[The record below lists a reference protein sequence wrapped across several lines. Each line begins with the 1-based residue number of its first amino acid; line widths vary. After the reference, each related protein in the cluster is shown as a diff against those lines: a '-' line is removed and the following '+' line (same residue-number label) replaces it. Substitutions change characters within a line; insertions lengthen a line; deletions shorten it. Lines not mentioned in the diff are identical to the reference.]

1 MHFGGDD
8 SSGDPLSLIRLLVA
22 VFCIAVPLFFGAA
35 CSKEEQKEVETP
47 RVVSPITNP
56 VREIPPVALA
66 SESKKNEPEETP
78 TAVTEPVS
86 LEDEERQPDSPSF
99 IEKPEEQAVIKEED
113 GYYRVQKGDSLSKV
127 AGSENVYGNTLMWP
141 SLFRLNMDRLGGM
154 KVAEAFDLKWSS
166 LFRLN
171 TDSSNE
177 VNVLEN
183 FEAEELPEGLNLKF
197 VTEKDAKENL
207 AKVAQKIWVVSVM
220 SSQNTKSLVP
230 PAITLMK
237 NGYRAYISE
246 ARVKG
251 KDWLRLRVG
260 FFATYQ
266 EATEEGKKIMALLDE
281 DETWVTRIAQCEL
294 DNYGRY

>member
-8 SSGDPLSLIRLLVA
+8 SSGKPLSLTRLLVA

-35 CSKEEQKEVETP
+35 CSKEEQKKVQTP
-47 RVVSPITNP
+47 RVVVPITNP
-56 VREIPPVALA
+56 VREIPQVALA
-66 SESKKNEPEETP
+66 SESINNEPEETP
-78 TAVTEPVS
+78 TSVTETVS
-86 LEDEERQPDSPSF
+86 LEDEERQPDSPSL
-99 IEKPEEQAVIKEED
+99 IETPEEQAVIKEED
-113 GYYRVQKGDSLSKV
+113 GYYKVQKGDSLFKI
-127 AGSENVYGNTLMWP
+127 AGREDVYDNPLKWP

-171 TDSSNE
+171 TDSSNG

-183 FEAEELPEGLNLKF
+183 FEAEELSEGLNLKF

-207 AKVAQKIWVVSVM
+207 AKVAQKIWVVSVI
-220 SSQNTKSLVP
+220 SAQNMKSLVP

-237 NGYRAYISE
+237 NGYRVYISE

-251 KDWLRLRVG
+251 QDWMRLRVG
-260 FFATYQ
+260 FFATHQ
-266 EATEEGKKIMALLDE
+266 EATEEGKKIMSMLGE
-281 DETWVTRIAQCEL
+281 DKTWVTRIAQSEL
-294 DNYGRY
+294 ENYGRY

>member
-8 SSGDPLSLIRLLVA
+8 SSGKPLSLTRLLVA

-35 CSKEEQKEVETP
+35 CSKEEQKKVQTP
-47 RVVSPITNP
+47 RVVVPITNP
-56 VREIPPVALA
+56 VREIPQVALA
-66 SESKKNEPEETP
+66 SESINNEPEETP
-78 TAVTEPVS
+78 TSVTETVS
-86 LEDEERQPDSPSF
+86 LEDEERQPDSPSL
-99 IEKPEEQAVIKEED
+99 IETPEEQAVIKEED
-113 GYYRVQKGDSLSKV
+113 GYYKVQKGDSLFKI
-127 AGSENVYGNTLMWP
+127 AGREDVYDNPLKWP

-171 TDSSNE
+171 TDSSNG

-183 FEAEELPEGLNLKF
+183 FEAEELSEGLNLKF

-207 AKVAQKIWVVSVM
+207 AKVAQKIWVVSVI
-220 SSQNTKSLVP
+220 SAQNTKSLVP

-237 NGYRAYISE
+237 NGYRVYISE

-251 KDWLRLRVG
+251 QDWMRLRVG
-260 FFATYQ
+260 FFATHQ
-266 EATEEGKKIMALLDE
+266 EATEEGKKIMSMLGE
-281 DETWVTRIAQCEL
+281 DKTWVTRIAQSEL
-294 DNYGRY
+294 ENYGRY

>member
-8 SSGDPLSLIRLLVA
+8 SSGKPLSLIKLLVA
-22 VFCIAVPLFFGAA
+22 IFCIAVPFFFGAA
-35 CSKEEQKEVETP
+35 CSKEEQKEVQTP
-47 RVVSPITNP
+47 RVVVPITNP
-56 VREIPPVALA
+56 VQEIPQVELA
-66 SESKKNEPEETP
+66 SESINNEPEETP
-78 TAVTEPVS
+78 NADTETVS
-86 LEDEERQPDSPSF
+86 LEDEERQPDSPF
-99 IEKPEEQAVIKEED
+99 LIEKPEEQEVVKEED
-113 GYYRVQKGDSLSKV
+113 GYYRVQKGDSLSTV
-127 AGSENVYGNTLMWP
+127 AGSEDVYGNTLMWP

-171 TDSSNE
+171 TDRSDG

-197 VTEKDAKENL
+197 VTEKDTKENL
-207 AKVAQKIWVVSVM
+207 AKVAQKIWVVSVI
-220 SSQNTKSLVP
+220 SSQNMKNLVP

-237 NGYRAYISE
+237 NGYRVYISE

-251 KDWLRLRVG
+251 QDWMRLRVG
-260 FFATYQ
+260 FFATHQ
-266 EATEEGKKIMALLDE
+266 EATEEGEKIMSMLGE
-281 DETWVTRIAQCEL
+281 DETWVTRIAQSEL

>member
-8 SSGDPLSLIRLLVA
+8 PSGKLLLLVRLLVA

-35 CSKEEQKEVETP
+35 CSKEEQEKVQTP
-47 RVVSPITNP
+47 RVVMPIPNH
-56 VREIPPVALA
+56 VREIPQVALA
-66 SESKKNEPEETP
+66 SESINNEPEETP
-78 TAVTEPVS
+78 TSVTETVS
-86 LEDEERQPDSPSF
+86 LEDEERQPDSPSL
-99 IEKPEEQAVIKEED
+99 IEKPEEQEIIKEED
-113 GYYRVQKGDSLSKV
+113 GYYRVQKGDSLSTV
-127 AGSENVYGNTLMWP
+127 AGSEDVYGNTLMWP

-171 TDSSNE
+171 TDSSNG

-197 VTEKDAKENL
+197 ITEKDAKENL
-207 AKVAQKIWVVSVM
+207 AEVAQKIWVVSVI
-220 SSQNTKSLVP
+220 SSQNMKSLVP

-237 NGYRAYISE
+237 NGYRVYISE

-251 KDWLRLRVG
+251 QDWMRLRVG
-260 FFATYQ
+260 FFATHQ
-266 EATEEGKKIMALLDE
+266 EATEEGEKIMSMLGE
-281 DETWVTRIAQCEL
+281 DETWVTRIAQSEL

>member
-8 SSGDPLSLIRLLVA
+8 SSGKPLSLIRLLVA

-35 CSKEEQKEVETP
+35 CSKEEQKEVQTP
-47 RVVSPITNP
+47 RVVVPITNP
-56 VREIPPVALA
+56 VREIPQVTLA
-66 SESKKNEPEETP
+66 SESKNNESEETP
-78 TAVTEPVS
+78 TVVTETVS
-86 LEDEERQPDSPSF
+86 LEDEERQPGSPSL
-99 IEKPEEQAVIKEED
+99 IEKPEEQAVIKEAD
-113 GYYRVQKGDSLSKV
+113 GYYKVQKGDSLSKV
-127 AGSENVYGNTLMWP
+127 AGSEDVYGNTLMWP

-171 TDSSNE
+171 TDRSNGF
-177 VNVLEN
+177 NVLEN

-207 AKVAQKIWVVSVM
+207 AKVAQKIWVVSVI
-220 SSQNTKSLVP
+220 SSQNMKSLVP

-237 NGYRAYISE
+237 NGYRVYISE

-251 KDWLRLRVG
+251 QDWMRLRVG
-260 FFATYQ
+260 FFSNYE
-266 EATEEGKKIMALLDE
+266 EAAAEGNKIMSLLNE
-281 DETWVTRIAQCEL
+281 EEAWVSRIAQSEL
-294 DNYGRY
+294 ENYGRY

>member
-8 SSGDPLSLIRLLVA
+8 SSGKPLSLIKLLVA
-22 VFCIAVPLFFGAA
+22 IFCIAVPFFFGAA
-35 CSKEEQKEVETP
+35 CSKEEQKEVQTP
-47 RVVSPITNP
+47 RVVVPITNP
-56 VREIPPVALA
+56 VQEIPQVELA
-66 SESKKNEPEETP
+66 SESINNEPEETP
-78 TAVTEPVS
+78 NADTETVS
-86 LEDEERQPDSPSF
+86 LEDEERQPDSPF
-99 IEKPEEQAVIKEED
+99 LIEKPEEQEVIKEED
-113 GYYRVQKGDSLSKV
+113 GYYRVQKGDSLSTV
-127 AGSENVYGNTLMWP
+127 AGSEDVYGNTLMWP

-171 TDSSNE
+171 TDRSDG

-197 VTEKDAKENL
+197 VTEKDTKENL
-207 AKVAQKIWVVSVM
+207 AKVAQKIWVVSVI
-220 SSQNTKSLVP
+220 SSQNMKNLVP

-237 NGYRAYISE
+237 NGYRVYISE

-251 KDWLRLRVG
+251 QDWMRLRVG
-260 FFATYQ
+260 FFSTHQ
-266 EATEEGKKIMALLDE
+266 EATEEGEKIMSMLGE
-281 DETWVTRIAQCEL
+281 DETWVTRIAQSEL

>member
-8 SSGDPLSLIRLLVA
+8 SSGKLLSLIRLLVA
-22 VFCIAVPLFFGAA
+22 VFCIAVPFLFGAA
-35 CSKEEQKEVETP
+35 CSKEEQKEVQTP
-47 RVVSPITNP
+47 RVVAPITNP
-56 VREIPPVALA
+56 VREISQVVLA
-66 SESKKNEPEETP
+66 NESKNNEPEEPP
-78 TAVTEPVS
+78 TAVTETVS
-86 LEDEERQPDSPSF
+86 FEDKERQPDSPSF
-99 IEKPEEQAVIKEED
+99 IEKPEEQEVIKEED

-127 AGSENVYGNTLMWP
+127 AGREDVYGNTLMWL

-171 TDSSNE
+171 TDSSNG

-197 VTEKDAKENL
+197 VTEKDAKENP
-207 AKVAQKIWVVSVM
+207 AKVAEKIWVVSVI
-220 SSQNTKSLVP
+220 SSQNMKSLVP

-237 NGYRAYISE
+237 NGYRVYISE

-251 KDWLRLRVG
+251 RDWMRLRVG

-266 EATEEGKKIMALLDE
+266 EAAEEGGKIMSMLGE
-281 DETWVTRIAQCEL
+281 DETWVTRIAQSEL

>member
-1 MHFGGDD
+1 MHFGGDN
-8 SSGDPLSLIRLLVA
+8 SSGKLLLLVRFLVA

-35 CSKEEQKEVETP
+35 CSKEEQEKVQTP
-47 RVVSPITNP
+47 RVVIPITNH
-56 VREIPPVALA
+56 VREIPQVELA
-66 SESKKNEPEETP
+66 SESINNEPEETP
-78 TAVTEPVS
+78 TVVTETVS
-86 LEDEERQPDSPSF
+86 LEDEERQPDSPSL
-99 IEKPEEQAVIKEED
+99 IETPEEQGVIKEED
-113 GYYRVQKGDSLSKV
+113 GYYKVQKGDSLSTV
-127 AGSENVYGNTLMWP
+127 AGSEDVYGNTLMWP

-171 TDSSNE
+171 TDSSNG

-207 AKVAQKIWVVSVM
+207 AEVALKIWVVSVI
-220 SSQNTKSLVP
+220 SSQNMKNLVP

-237 NGYRAYISE
+237 NGYRVYISE

-251 KDWLRLRVG
+251 QDWMRLRVG
-260 FFATYQ
+260 FFATHQ
-266 EATEEGKKIMALLDE
+266 EATEEGEKIMSMLGE
-281 DETWVTRIAQCEL
+281 DETWVTRIAQSEL
-294 DNYGRY
+294 ENYGRY

>member
-8 SSGDPLSLIRLLVA
+8 SSGKPLSLIKLLVA
-22 VFCIAVPLFFGAA
+22 IFCIAVPFFFGAA
-35 CSKEEQKEVETP
+35 CSKEEQKEVQTP
-47 RVVSPITNP
+47 RVVVPITNP
-56 VREIPPVALA
+56 VQEIPQVELA
-66 SESKKNEPEETP
+66 SESINNEPEETP
-78 TAVTEPVS
+78 NADTETVS
-86 LEDEERQPDSPSF
+86 LEDEERQPDSPF
-99 IEKPEEQAVIKEED
+99 LIEKPEEQEVIKEED
-113 GYYRVQKGDSLSKV
+113 GYYRVQKGDSLSTV
-127 AGSENVYGNTLMWP
+127 AGSEDVYGNTLMWP

-171 TDSSNE
+171 TDRSDG

-207 AKVAQKIWVVSVM
+207 AKVALKIWVVSVI
-220 SSQNTKSLVP
+220 SSQNMKNLVP

-237 NGYRAYISE
+237 NGYRVYISE

-251 KDWLRLRVG
+251 QDWMRLRVG
-260 FFATYQ
+260 FFSTHQ
-266 EATEEGKKIMALLDE
+266 EATEEGEKIMSMLGE
-281 DETWVTRIAQCEL
+281 DETWVTRIAQSEL

>member
-8 SSGDPLSLIRLLVA
+8 SSGKPLSLIRLLVA
-22 VFCIAVPLFFGAA
+22 VFCIAVPLVFGPA
-35 CSKEEQKEVETP
+35 CSKEEQKEVQTP
-47 RVVSPITNP
+47 RVVVPITNP
-56 VREIPPVALA
+56 VREMPQVVLA
-66 SESKKNEPEETP
+66 SESTTNELEETP
-78 TAVTEPVS
+78 TAVTETGS
-86 LEDEERQPDSPSF
+86 LEDEAKQPDSPSL
-99 IEKPEEQAVIKEED
+99 IEKTEEQAVIKEED
-113 GYYRVQKGDSLSKV
+113 GYYKVQKGDSLFKI
-127 AGSENVYGNTLMWP
+127 AGRELVYGNTLMWP
-141 SLFRLNMDRLGGM
+141 SLFRLNLDRLGGM

-171 TDSSNE
+171 TDRSNGL
-177 VNVLEN
+177 NVLEN

-207 AKVAQKIWVVSVM
+207 AKVAQKTWVVSVI
-220 SSQNTKSLVP
+220 SSQHMKSLVP

-251 KDWLRLRVG
+251 QDWMRLRVG

-266 EATEEGKKIMALLDE
+266 EATEEGMKIMSMLGE
-281 DETWVTRIAQCEL
+281 DETWVTRIAQSEL
-294 DNYGRY
+294 ENYGRY

>member
-8 SSGDPLSLIRLLVA
+8 SPGKPLSLIRLLVA

-35 CSKEEQKEVETP
+35 CSKEEQKEVQPP
-47 RVVSPITNP
+47 RVVVPITNH
-56 VREIPPVALA
+56 VREIPQVALA
-66 SESKKNEPEETP
+66 SESINNEPEETP
-78 TAVTEPVS
+78 TSVTETVS
-86 LEDEERQPDSPSF
+86 LEDEERQPDSPSL
-99 IEKPEEQAVIKEED
+99 IEKPEEQEVIKEED
-113 GYYRVQKGDSLSKV
+113 GYYKVQKGDSLSTV
-127 AGSENVYGNTLMWP
+127 AGSEDVYGNTLMWP

-171 TDSSNE
+171 TDSSNG

-183 FEAEELPEGLNLKF
+183 FEAEELSEGLNLKF

-207 AKVAQKIWVVSVM
+207 AKVAQKIWVVSVI
-220 SSQNTKSLVP
+220 SAQNMKSLVP

-237 NGYRAYISE
+237 NGYRVYISE

-251 KDWLRLRVG
+251 QDWMRLRVG

-266 EATEEGKKIMALLDE
+266 EATEEGKKIMSMLGE
-281 DETWVTRIAQCEL
+281 DETWVTRIAQSEL
-294 DNYGRY
+294 ENYGRY

>member
-8 SSGDPLSLIRLLVA
+8 SSGKPLSVTRLLVA

-35 CSKEEQKEVETP
+35 CSKEEQKKVQTP
-47 RVVSPITNP
+47 RVVVPITNP
-56 VREIPPVALA
+56 VREIPQVALA
-66 SESKKNEPEETP
+66 SESINNEPEETP
-78 TAVTEPVS
+78 TSVTETVS
-86 LEDEERQPDSPSF
+86 LEDEERQPDSPSL
-99 IEKPEEQAVIKEED
+99 IETPEEQAVIKEED
-113 GYYRVQKGDSLSKV
+113 GYYKVQKGDSLFKI
-127 AGSENVYGNTLMWP
+127 AGREDVYDNPLKWP

-171 TDSSNE
+171 TDSSNG

-183 FEAEELPEGLNLKF
+183 FEAEELSEGLNLKF

-207 AKVAQKIWVVSVM
+207 AKVAQKIWVVSVI
-220 SSQNTKSLVP
+220 SAQNTKSLVP

-237 NGYRAYISE
+237 NGYRVYISE

-251 KDWLRLRVG
+251 QDWMRLRVG
-260 FFATYQ
+260 FFATHQ
-266 EATEEGKKIMALLDE
+266 EATEEGKKIMSMLGE
-281 DETWVTRIAQCEL
+281 DKTWVTRIAQSEL
-294 DNYGRY
+294 ENYGRY

>member
-8 SSGDPLSLIRLLVA
+8 SSGKPLSVIRLLVA
-22 VFCIAVPLFFGAA
+22 IFCIAVPLFFGAA
-35 CSKEEQKEVETP
+35 CSKEEQKEVQPP
-47 RVVSPITNP
+47 RVVVPITNP
-56 VREIPPVALA
+56 VREIPQVELA
-66 SESKKNEPEETP
+66 SESINNEPEETP
-78 TAVTEPVS
+78 TVVTETVS
-86 LEDEERQPDSPSF
+86 LEDEERQPDSPSL
-99 IEKPEEQAVIKEED
+99 IETPEEQEVIKEED
-113 GYYRVQKGDSLSKV
+113 GYYRVQKGDSLSTV
-127 AGSENVYGNTLMWP
+127 AGSEDVYGNTLMWP

-171 TDSSNE
+171 TDRSNG

-197 VTEKDAKENL
+197 ITEKDATENL
-207 AKVAQKIWVVSVM
+207 AEVAQKIWVVSVI
-220 SSQNTKSLVP
+220 SSQNMKSLVP

-237 NGYRAYISE
+237 NGYRVYISE

-251 KDWLRLRVG
+251 MDWMRLRVG

-266 EATEEGKKIMALLDE
+266 EATEEGEKIMSMLGE
-281 DETWVTRIAQCEL
+281 DETWVTRIAQSEL
-294 DNYGRY
+294 ENYGRY

>member
-1 MHFGGDD
+1 MHFGGDN
-8 SSGDPLSLIRLLVA
+8 SSGKLLLLVRLLVA
-22 VFCIAVPLFFGAA
+22 VFCIAVPLFFGIA
-35 CSKEEQKEVETP
+35 CSKEEQKEVQTP
-47 RVVSPITNP
+47 RVVVPITNH
-56 VREIPPVALA
+56 VREIPQVALT
-66 SESKKNEPEETP
+66 SESINNEPEERP
-78 TAVTEPVS
+78 TVVTETVS
-86 LEDEERQPDSPSF
+86 LEDEERHPDSPSL
-99 IEKPEEQAVIKEED
+99 IEKPEEQEVIKEED
-113 GYYRVQKGDSLSKV
+113 GYYKVQKGDSLSKV

-171 TDSSNE
+171 TDSSDG

-207 AKVAQKIWVVSVM
+207 AEVAQKIWVVSVI
-220 SSQNTKSLVP
+220 SSQNMKSLVP

-237 NGYRAYISE
+237 NGYRVYISE

-251 KDWLRLRVG
+251 QDWMRLRVG
-260 FFATYQ
+260 FFSTHQ
-266 EATEEGKKIMALLDE
+266 EATEEGEKIMSMLGE
-281 DETWVTRIAQCEL
+281 DETWVTRIAQSEL
-294 DNYGRY
+294 ENYGRY